1 MFLSRLIDYTKL
13 KGQLANGI
21 TLMNLSFGILA
32 VMSVVKDHHA
42 LALLF
47 ILLAASFDR
56 FDGMVARK
64 FNTESDFGKELDSL
78 CDLVSFGVAPAIL
91 IYQSSLYQVPAGGL
105 TLTVL
110 FILCGAVRLAKF
122 NVKEFDGVFYGVPIT
137 AAGVILSLCYFLLPY
152 LNILFIVLIISILTI
167 LMVSPI
173 KIAKM

>member
-1 MFLSRLIDYTKL
+1 MFLSRLIDYTKI

-21 TLMNLSFGILA
+21 TLLNLSFGIIA
-32 VMSVVKDHHA
+32 IMYIVKGADS

-47 ILLAASFDR
+47 ILLAALFDR

-78 CDLVSFGVAPAIL
+78 CDLVSFGVAPALL
-91 IYQSSLYQVPAGGL
+91 IYHSILYQVPAGGL

-110 FILCGAVRLAKF
+110 FILCGAVRLARF
-122 NVKEFDGVFYGVPIT
+122 NVKEFDGAYYGLPIT
-137 AAGVILSLCYFLLPY
+137 AAGVVLGLCYFLSPY
-152 LNILFIVLIISILTI
+152 VSILFFILMMSVLMI

-173 KIAKM
+173 RISKM